1 MTNQQL
7 RNEIKI
13 IEEELSYYREDLK
26 KYDRLINNEG
36 DWIKKEFYVN
46 YYHEIKND
54 IEELEER
61 KQKINFKGL

>member
-13 IEEELSYYREDLK
+13 IEEELNYYRAELK
-26 KYDRLINNEG
+26 NYDRLINNEG

-46 YYHEIKND
+46 CYHEIKND

-61 KQKINFKGL
+61 KQKNKF

>member
-13 IEEELSYYREDLK
+13 IEEELSYFRTELK

-46 YYHEIKND
+46 CYHEIKND